1 MKKIIRLFA
10 LVIGMS
16 FYFTGCYTIVW
27 DPREEY
33 PETESSY
40 DSNSEFYGT
49 DYYGGYFD
57 YYGTPWW
64 VGVPV
69 YLAYPGETD
78 ISQTKNRIN
87 GRNSDTESIRNSN
100 GRGNTDRN
108 SGITNNN
115 PPTTTTTN
123 SGYSNN
129 SNIINTPPPTRD
141 SNSGSSNNINSSTST
156 SNTRS
161 SGSNETRNSSGS
173 RNSGNGRR

>member
-1 MKKIIRLFA
+1 MKKLIRLFA
-10 LVIGMS
+10 VVIGMS

-49 DYYGGYFD
+49 DYYGGYLD

-69 YLAYPGETD
+69 YLTYPGETD
-78 ISQTKNRIN
+78 NSQTKNRNN

-115 PPTTTTTN
+115 PPPTTTTN
-123 SGYSNN
+123 SGY

-173 RNSGNGRR
+173 RNSGSGRR